1 MEDILFNNQA
11 ADDNNRLKEM
21 FGYDSVESSEKAPS
35 VKDTSQ
41 EPKTKPEI
49 LFISSY
55 PPREC
60 GIATYSKDLITALN
74 SKFSSSFEIKVCA
87 LETGDISYEY
97 GDEVKYRLDTSQP
110 TAFFPIA
117 LSINQDKNIEIVFIQ
132 HEFGLYYQQEEAF
145 LQFIHQLSKP
155 VICAFH
161 TVLPHPDEAF
171 KSKVQQISAAC
182 RSVIVMTHNSEQ
194 ILVNDYNIPPEK
206 ITVIAHG
213 THLTDHADIDYL
225 KEKHEISHHKVL
237 STFGLLSSGKSI
249 ETTLDA
255 MPAIIKSNPDV
266 LFLIIGATHPEVV
279 KHEGEVY
286 RHMLEAK
293 VIQNGLSEHVRFIN
307 RYLDLSEL
315 LEYLQLTDIYIFSS
329 KDPNQAV
336 SGTFAYA
343 MSCGCAIIS
352 TPIPHA
358 KELLSD
364 DTGIIFDFGNSEQL
378 SKAVN
383 KLLHDEPLRQKI
395 VINTLQKIISTSWE
409 NSAVAH
415 AILFNRISNS
425 NIILQYNLPP
435 VKLDHLYRMTTDFG
449 ILQFSK
455 ISQPD
460 IASGYTLDDNA
471 RALIAICMH
480 YELFPN
486 EKDLTYLQIYLNFI
500 DYCQQAN
507 GHFLNYVDEDK
518 NYTEQNQAVNL
529 DDANGRA
536 IWALGYLISKKAIL
550 PSEFVLSARMMMEKA
565 LTQIENIY
573 STRAIAFCLKGLY
586 YYQHELSKTPVM
598 VSVKTL
604 ADRLVQLYNHASEKN
619 WEWYESY
626 LTYANSVLPESLL
639 CAWVVTGDNH
649 YKEIAR
655 QSFDFLLSHIFT
667 ENVIEVISNK
677 NWFIKGTEKEKYG
690 EQPIDVAYT
699 VMALSKFYDVFKD
712 TEYAKKMTLAFNWF
726 LGHNS
731 IHQIIYNPR
740 TGGCFDG
747 LEGDNN
753 INLNQGAESL
763 LSYLMARMT
772 IEKQLKEKPRQRQR
786 AEHFKKF
793 IKREKGV
800 HINRFE

>member
-1 MEDILFNNQA
+1 MEDNIFNNQA
-11 ADDNNRLKEM
+11 TDDNTRLKEM
-21 FGYDSVESSEKAPS
+21 FGYAINESSENTQS
-35 VKDTSQ
+35 INNQLQ
-41 EPKTKPEI
+41 EPESRPEI
-49 LFISSY
+49 LIVSSY

-60 GIATYSKDLITALN
+60 GIATYSKDLIKALN
-74 SKFSSSFEIKVCA
+74 EKFSASFAITVCA
-87 LETGDISYEY
+87 LETGDVSYEY

-110 TAFFPIA
+110 SSYFPIA
-117 LSINQDKNIEIVFIQ
+117 LSVNQDKNIGLVFIQ
-132 HEFGLYYQQEEAF
+132 HEFGLYYKQEEAF
-145 LQFIHQLSKP
+145 LQFIHQLTKP

-161 TVLPHPDEAF
+161 TVLPHPDETF

-182 RSVIVMTHNSEQ
+182 QSIVVMTHHSRQ
-194 ILVNDYNIPPEK
+194 ILVEDYGVAEEK
-206 ITVIAHG
+206 INVIAHG
-213 THLTDHADIDYL
+213 THLTDHADEDYL
-225 KEKHEISHHKVL
+225 KEKYKLSNRRIL

-279 KHEGEVY
+279 KHEGEAY
-286 RHMLEAK
+286 RRMLEAK
-293 VIQNGLSEHVRFIN
+293 VIQNGLSEHVKFIN
-307 RYLDLSEL
+307 RYLENTEL

-343 MSCGCAIIS
+343 MSCGCAILS

-358 KELLSD
+358 KELLTE

-378 SKAVN
+378 AEAVT

-395 VINTLQKIISTSWE
+395 VLNTLQKIVSTSWE

-415 AILFNRISNS
+415 AILFTQTSDTK
-425 NIILQYNLPP
+425 IILKYNLPS

-449 ILQFSK
+449 MLQFSK

-460 IASGYTLDDNA
+460 MGSGYTLDDNA
-471 RALIAICMH
+471 RALIALCMH
-480 YELFPN
+480 YELYAN

-518 NYTEQNQAVNL
+518 NYTEQNQVVNL

-550 PSEFVLSARMMMEKA
+550 PSELVLSARTMMEKA
-565 LTQIENIY
+565 LTQLENIY

-586 YYQHELSKTPVM
+586 YYQHELSKVPIV
-598 VSVKTL
+598 VSVKTM
-604 ADRLVQLYNHASEKN
+604 ADRLVQLYNHASEQN
-619 WEWYESY
+619 WTWYESY

-639 CAWVVTGDNH
+639 CAWLVTGDNH
-649 YKEIAR
+649 YKEIASK
-655 QSFDFLLSHIFT
+655 SFNFLLSHIFT
-667 ENVIEVISNK
+667 ENIIEVISNK
-677 NWFIKGTEKEKYG
+677 TWFIKGMGKEKYG

-699 VMALSKFYDVFKD
+699 VMALSKFHDVFKD
-712 TEYAKKMTLAFNWF
+712 PEYSNKMILAFDWF

-747 LEGDNN
+747 LEGENN
-753 INLNQGAESL
+753 VNLNQGAESV

-772 IEKQLKEKPRQRQR
+772 IEKQLTEKPRQRQR
-786 AEHFKKF
+786 AEHFRKF

-800 HINRFE
+800 RINRFE

>member
-1 MEDILFNNQA
+1 MEDNIFNNQTT
-11 ADDNNRLKEM
+11 DDNNRLKEM
-21 FGYDSVESSEKAPS
+21 FGHDISESSDKTLS
-35 VKDTSQ
+35 IKSKLQ
-41 EPKTKPEI
+41 EPETKPQI
-49 LFISSY
+49 LIVSSY

-60 GIATYSKDLITALN
+60 GIATYSNDLIKALN
-74 SKFSSSFEIKVCA
+74 AKFSTSFDIKVCA
-87 LETGDISYEY
+87 LETGDASFEY
-97 GDEVKYRLDTSQP
+97 GDEVQYRLDTSQS
-110 TAFFPIA
+110 TSYFPIA

-132 HEFGLYYQQEEAF
+132 HEFGLYYKQEEAF
-145 LQFIHQLSKP
+145 VQFIHQLTKP

-171 KSKVQQISAAC
+171 KLKVQQISAAC
-182 RSVIVMTHNSEQ
+182 RSIIVMTHNSQQ
-194 ILVNDYNIPPEK
+194 ILINDYDIAQEK
-206 ITVIAHG
+206 ISVIAHG
-213 THLTDHADIDYL
+213 THLTGHVDEDYL
-225 KEKHEISHHKVL
+225 KEKYELSHRRIL

-255 MPAIIKSNPDV
+255 MPSIIKSNPDV

-279 KHEGEVY
+279 KYEGEVY
-286 RHMLEAK
+286 RHMLEAR
-293 VIQNGLSEHVRFIN
+293 VIQNGLSEHVKFIN
-307 RYLDLSEL
+307 RYLEISEL

-358 KELLSD
+358 KELLTD
-364 DTGIIFDFGNSEQL
+364 DTGIIFDFGNSGQL
-378 SKAVN
+378 AEAVT

-415 AILFNRISNS
+415 SILFNKVSNS
-425 NIILQYNLPP
+425 KINLKYNLPP

-449 ILQFSK
+449 MLQFSK
-455 ISQPD
+455 VSQPD
-460 IASGYTLDDNA
+460 LGSGYTLDDNA
-471 RALIAICMH
+471 RALISMCMH
-480 YELFPN
+480 YELYPN

-507 GHFLNYVDEDK
+507 GHFQNYVDEDK
-518 NYTEQNQAVNL
+518 NYTEQNQTVNL

-550 PSEFVLSARMMMEKA
+550 PSELIISAHAMMEKA
-565 LTQIENIY
+565 LPQLENIY

-586 YYQHELSKTPVM
+586 YYQHELSKIPVV

-604 ADRLVQLYNHASEKN
+604 ADRLVQLYNHASEQN
-619 WEWYESY
+619 WKWYESY
-626 LTYANSVLPESLL
+626 LTYANSALPESLL
-639 CAWVVTGDNH
+639 CAWLVTGDNH

-677 NWFIKGTEKEKYG
+677 NWFIKGTEKEKFG

-712 TEYAKKMTLAFNWF
+712 PEYLNKMILAFNWF

-731 IHQIIYNPR
+731 IHQIIYNPC

-747 LEGDNN
+747 LEENN
-753 INLNQGAESL
+753 INLNQGAESI
-763 LSYLMARMT
+763 LSYIMARMT
-772 IEKQLKEKPRQRQR
+772 VEKQLKEKPRQSQR

>member
-1 MEDILFNNQA
+1 MKDELFNNQA
-11 ADDNNRLKEM
+11 SDDNNRLKAM
-21 FGYDSVESSEKAPS
+21 FGYEAIESSEEIKTELDREQIPG
-35 VKDTSQ
+35 
-41 EPKTKPEI
+41 TKPEI
-49 LFISSY
+49 LLISSY

-60 GIATYSKDLITALN
+60 GIATYSKDLITALQT
-74 SKFSSSFEIKVCA
+74 KFGASFDIRVCA
-87 LETGDISYEY
+87 LETGDASFEY
-97 GDEVKYRLDTSQP
+97 GDEVKYRLDTSQS
-110 TAFFPIA
+110 TSYFPIA

-132 HEFGLYYQQEEAF
+132 HEFGLFYQQEEAF

-155 VICAFH
+155 VVSAFH
-161 TVLPHPDEAF
+161 TVLPHPDEAL
-171 KSKVQQISAAC
+171 KSKVQQIGNAC
-182 RSVIVMTHNSEQ
+182 RSIIVMTHNSEQ
-194 ILVNDYNIPPEK
+194 ILINDYDIAQEK
-206 ITVIAHG
+206 ILIIPHG
-213 THLTDHADIDYL
+213 THLTNHVDEDYL
-225 KEKHEISHHKVL
+225 KEKYQISHHKIL

-255 MPAIIKSNPDV
+255 LPAIIKSNPEV

-293 VIQNGLSEHVRFIN
+293 VIQNGLSEHVKFIN

-315 LEYLQLTDIYIFSS
+315 LEYLQMTDIYIFSS

-358 KELLSD
+358 KELITE
-364 DTGIIFDFGNSEQL
+364 DTGILFDFGNSQQL
-378 SKAVN
+378 AEAVN
-383 KLLHDEPLRQKI
+383 KLLHDDGLRKKI
-395 VINTLQKIISTSWE
+395 ILNTLQKIISTSWE

-415 AILFNRISNS
+415 GILFKQLSDSRIK
-425 NIILQYNLPP
+425 LKYNLPP

-449 ILQFSK
+449 MLQFSR

-460 IASGYTLDDNA
+460 LSSEYTLDDNA
-471 RALIAICMH
+471 RALVAISMH

-486 EKDLTYLQIYLNFI
+486 EKDLSYLQLYLNFMEF
-500 DYCQQAN
+500 CQQAN

-518 NYTEQNQAVNL
+518 NYTEQNQEVNL

-550 PSEFVLSARMMMEKA
+550 PSELIFSARMMIEKA
-565 LTQIENIY
+565 LPQLETIY
-573 STRAIAFCLKGLY
+573 STRAIAFCIKGLY
-586 YYQHELSKTPVM
+586 YYQHELSKTPVILL
-598 VSVKTL
+598 VKTM

-626 LTYANSVLPESLL
+626 LTYANSILPEALL
-639 CAWVVTGDNH
+639 CAWLVTGDEN
-649 YKEIAR
+649 YKKIAR

-667 ENVIEVISNK
+667 ENGIEVISNK
-677 NWFIKGTEKEKYG
+677 TWFIKGSEKERFG
-690 EQPIDVAYT
+690 EQPIDVSYT
-699 VMALSKFYDVFKD
+699 VMTLSKFYDVFKE
-712 TEYAKKMTLAFNWF
+712 TEYADKMTLAFDWF

-731 IHQIIYNPR
+731 IHQIIYNPS

-747 LEGDNN
+747 LEEKNV
-753 INLNQGAESL
+753 NLNQGAESL
-763 LSYLMARMT
+763 LSYLMARLT
-772 IEKQLKEKPRQRQR
+772 IEKHVKAKPRQRQR
-786 AEHFKKF
+786 EEHFRRF

-800 HINRFE
+800 RINRFE

>member
-1 MEDILFNNQA
+1 MEDNIFNNQA
-11 ADDNNRLKEM
+11 TDDNSRLKEM
-21 FGYDSVESSEKAPS
+21 FGHDIRESSDKTHSEKN
-35 VKDTSQ
+35 KLQ
-41 EPKTKPEI
+41 EPGTKPEVLI
-49 LFISSY
+49 ISSY

-60 GIATYSKDLITALN
+60 GIATYSKDLIKALDD
-74 SKFSSSFEIKVCA
+74 KFSSSFDIKVCA
-87 LETGDISYEY
+87 LETGDASFEY
-97 GDEVKYRLDTSQP
+97 GDEVLYRLDTSQP
-110 TAFFPIA
+110 TSYFPIA

-132 HEFGLYYQQEEAF
+132 HEFGLYYMQEEAF
-145 LQFIHQLSKP
+145 LQFIHQLTKP

-161 TVLPHPDEAF
+161 TVLPHPDEVF

-182 RSVIVMTHNSEQ
+182 RSIIVMTHNSEQ
-194 ILVNDYNIPPEK
+194 ILINDYEVAPEK
-206 ITVIAHG
+206 ILVIPHG
-213 THLTDHADIDYL
+213 THLTDHVDEDYL
-225 KEKHEISHHKVL
+225 KEKYQISHRKIL

-255 MPAIIKSNPDV
+255 MPAIIKTNPDV

-293 VIQNGLSEHVRFIN
+293 VIQNGLTEHVKFIN
-307 RYLDLSEL
+307 RYLELTEL
-315 LEYLQLTDIYIFSS
+315 LEYLQMTDIYIFSS

-358 KELLSD
+358 KELLTE
-364 DTGIIFDFGNSEQL
+364 DTGIIFDFCNSQQL
-378 SKAVN
+378 ADAVN
-383 KLLHDEPLRQKI
+383 KLLHDEPLRKKI
-395 VINTLQKIISTSWE
+395 ILNTLQKIISTSWE
-409 NSAVAH
+409 NSAVSH
-415 AILFNRISNS
+415 GILFNQLSGSR
-425 NIILQYNLPP
+425 LKLKYNLPP

-449 ILQFSK
+449 MLQFSQ

-460 IASGYTLDDNA
+460 ISSGYTLDDNA

-480 YELFPN
+480 YELYPN
-486 EKDLTYLQIYLNFI
+486 ERDLTYLQIYLNFI

-507 GHFLNYVDEDK
+507 GHFLNYVDDEK
-518 NYTEQNQAVNL
+518 NYTEQNQTVNL

-550 PSEFVLSARMMMEKA
+550 PSELILSARMMMEKA
-565 LTQIENIY
+565 ITQIENIY
-573 STRAIAFCLKGLY
+573 STRAIAFCIKGLY
-586 YYQHELSKTPVM
+586 YYQHELSKTPVA
-598 VSVKTL
+598 VSIKTM
-604 ADRLVQLYNHASEKN
+604 ADRLVQLYHHASEKN

-626 LTYANSVLPESLL
+626 LTYANSVLPEALL
-639 CAWVVTGDNH
+639 CAWLVTADEN
-649 YKEIAR
+649 YKNIAR

-667 ENVIEVISNK
+667 EKGIEVISNK
-677 NWFIKGTEKEKYG
+677 TWFIKGMEKEKFG

-699 VMALSKFYDVFKD
+699 VMALSKFYNVFKE
-712 TEYAKKMTLAFNWF
+712 TEYSTKMTLAFDWF

-747 LEGDNN
+747 LEEKNV
-753 INLNQGAESL
+753 NLNQGAESIV
-763 LSYLMARMT
+763 SYLMARLT
-772 IEKQLKEKPRQRQR
+772 VEKQLKAKPRQRQKE
-786 AEHFKKF
+786 EHFKKF
-793 IKREKGV
+793 IKRERGV

>member
-1 MEDILFNNQA
+1 MEEKIFNNQA
-11 ADDNNRLKEM
+11 ADDNNRLKQM
-21 FGYDSVESSEKAPS
+21 FGYATPESSEKTQS
-35 VKDTSQ
+35 EKDILQ
-41 EPKTKPEI
+41 EQDIKPQI
-49 LFISSY
+49 LIISSY

-60 GIATYSKDLITALN
+60 GIATYSKDLITALE
-74 SKFSSSFEIKVCA
+74 SKFSPSFDIKVCA
-87 LETGDISYEY
+87 LETGDVTYEY

-110 TAFFPIA
+110 SAFFPIA
-117 LSINQDKNIEIVFIQ
+117 LSINRDENIEIVFFQ

-145 LQFIHQLSKP
+145 LQFIHQLTKP
-155 VICAFH
+155 VICTFH

-171 KSKVQQISAAC
+171 RAKVQQICAAC
-182 RSVIVMTHNSEQ
+182 RSLVVMTHNSEQ
-194 ILVNDYNIPPEK
+194 ILINEYDIAQEK

-213 THLTDHADIDYL
+213 THLTGHVDVDYL
-225 KEKHEISHHKVL
+225 KEKYGINQHKVL

-255 MPAIIKSNPDV
+255 MPAIVKSNPDV

-279 KHEGEVY
+279 KHEGEAY

-293 VIQNGLSEHVRFIN
+293 VIQNGLTEHVRFIN

-358 KELLSD
+358 KELLTE

-378 SKAVN
+378 AGAVN
-383 KLLHDEPLRQKI
+383 KLLHDEPLRQRI
-395 VINTLQKIISTSWE
+395 IINTLQKIISTSWE
-409 NSAVAH
+409 NAAVAH

-425 NIILQYNLPP
+425 KIMLKYDLPAI
-435 VKLDHLYRMTTDFG
+435 KLDHLYRMTTDFG

-460 IASGYTLDDNA
+460 AGSGYTLDDNA

-507 GHFLNYVDEDK
+507 GHFLNYIDEDK

-536 IWALGYLISKKAIL
+536 IWALGYLISKKSIL
-550 PSEFVLSARMMMEKA
+550 PSELIFSARTIMEKA
-565 LTQIENIY
+565 LTQLDNIY

-586 YYQHELSKTPVM
+586 YYQHELSKTPVI
-598 VSVKTL
+598 VLVKTM
-604 ADRLVQLYNHASEKN
+604 ADKLVQLYNHASEKN

-639 CAWVVTGDNH
+639 CAWLVTGDNQ
-649 YKEIAR
+649 YREIAR

-667 ENVIEVISNK
+667 ESGIEVISNK
-677 NWFIKGTEKEKYG
+677 RWFIKGTEKEKYG

-699 VMALSKFYDVFKD
+699 VLALSKSYDVFKD
-712 TEYAKKMTLAFNWF
+712 PAYLEKMTLAFDWF

-747 LEGDNN
+747 LEENN
-753 INLNQGAESL
+753 VNLNQGAESMV
-763 LSYLMARMT
+763 SYLMARLT
-772 IEKQLKEKPRQRQR
+772 VEKQAKAKPRKKQKE
-786 AEHFKKF
+786 EHFKKF

-800 HINRFE
+800 RINRFE

>member
-1 MEDILFNNQA
+1 MEDNIFNNQST
-11 ADDNNRLKEM
+11 DDNKRLKEM
-21 FGYDSVESSEKAPS
+21 FGYAMNESSEKTQS
-35 VKDTSQ
+35 INKQLQ
-41 EPKTKPEI
+41 EPESRPEI
-49 LFISSY
+49 LLVSSY

-74 SKFSSSFEIKVCA
+74 DKFNTSFDIKICA
-87 LETGDISYEY
+87 LETGDVSFEY
-97 GDEVKYRLDTSQP
+97 GDEVKYTLDTSQS
-110 TAFFPIA
+110 TAFFSLA
-117 LSINQDKNIEIVFIQ
+117 LSINQDKNLEIVFIQ
-132 HEFGLYYQQEEAF
+132 HEFGLYYRQEEAF
-145 LQFIHQLSKP
+145 LQFLHQLTKP

-171 KSKVQQISAAC
+171 KLKVQQIVAAC
-182 RSVIVMTHNSEQ
+182 RSIIVMTHTSEQ
-194 ILVNDYNIPPEK
+194 ILINDYEIAQEK
-206 ITVIAHG
+206 ITIIPHG
-213 THLTDHADIDYL
+213 THLTNHVDEDYL
-225 KEKHEISHHKVL
+225 KEKYQISHRRIL

-255 MPAIIKSNPDV
+255 MPAIVKSNPDV

-279 KHEGEVY
+279 KHEGEAY

-293 VIQNGLSEHVRFIN
+293 VIQNGLSEHVKFIN
-307 RYLDLSEL
+307 RYLETSEL
-315 LEYLQLTDIYIFSS
+315 LEYLQLTEIYIFSS

-343 MSCGCAIIS
+343 MSCGCAILS

-358 KELLSD
+358 KELLTE

-378 SKAVN
+378 AQAVI

-395 VINTLQKIISTSWE
+395 VLNTLQKIISTSWE

-415 AILFNRISNS
+415 AILFTQISDTK
-425 NIILQYNLPP
+425 IILKYNLPP
-435 VKLDHLYRMTTDFG
+435 VKLEHLYRMTTDFG
-449 ILQFSK
+449 MLQFSK

-460 IASGYTLDDNA
+460 MGSGYTLDDNA
-471 RALIAICMH
+471 RALIALCMH
-480 YELFPN
+480 YELYAN

-529 DDANGRA
+529 DDSNGRA

-550 PSEFVLSARMMMEKA
+550 PSELVLSACTMMEKA
-565 LTQIENIY
+565 LTQLENIY

-586 YYQHELSKTPVM
+586 YYQHELSKIPIV
-598 VSVKTL
+598 VSVKTM
-604 ADRLVQLYNHASEKN
+604 ADRLVQLYNHASEQN
-619 WEWYESY
+619 WTWYESY

-639 CAWVVTGDNH
+639 CAWLVTGDNH
-649 YKEIAR
+649 YKEIASK
-655 QSFDFLLSHIFT
+655 SFDFLLSHIFT
-667 ENVIEVISNK
+667 ENIIEVISNK
-677 NWFIKGTEKEKYG
+677 TWFIKGMDKEKYG

-699 VMALSKFYDVFKD
+699 VMALSKFHDVFKD
-712 TEYAKKMTLAFNWF
+712 PEYSKKMILAFDWF

-747 LEGDNN
+747 LEGENN
-753 INLNQGAESL
+753 VNLNQGAESVV
-763 LSYLMARMT
+763 SYLMARMT
-772 IEKQLKEKPRQRQR
+772 IEKQLTEKPRQRQR
-786 AEHFKKF
+786 AEHFRKF